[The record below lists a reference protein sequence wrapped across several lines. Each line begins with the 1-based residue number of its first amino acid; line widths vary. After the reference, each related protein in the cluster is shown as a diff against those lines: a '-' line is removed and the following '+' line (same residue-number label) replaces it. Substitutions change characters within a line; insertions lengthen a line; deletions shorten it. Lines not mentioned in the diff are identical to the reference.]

1 MAAVATTCEEC
12 GTELLF
18 DEKTRMHFC
27 PTCEPERAA
36 KMEYDMD
43 DEAAYST
50 PP

>member
-1 MAAVATTCEEC
+1 MMAVTTVCEDC

-18 DEKTRMHFC
+18 DEKARVHFC

-36 KMEYDMD
+36 KIEFQK
-43 DEAAYST
+43 DEEMAYST

>member
-18 DEKTRMHFC
+18 DEKARVYFC

-36 KMEYDMD
+36 RIEFERDE
-43 DEAAYST
+43 EAAYST